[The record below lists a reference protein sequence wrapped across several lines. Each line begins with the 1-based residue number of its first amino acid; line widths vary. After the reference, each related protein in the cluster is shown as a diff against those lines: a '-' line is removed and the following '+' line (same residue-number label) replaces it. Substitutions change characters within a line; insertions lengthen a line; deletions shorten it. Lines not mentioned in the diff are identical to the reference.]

1 MQELKDNFIQESD
14 PFFAKLDQESKTLRD
29 AAKDFADFL
38 VSSDV
43 KLPTKQQLINSL
55 NEIYSTNIEKIDLA
69 IDAVKRDMLMTSAQI
84 EKEQK
89 STADKEQVEQLAE
102 QVETFL
108 DKNRSLL
115 EATDAFIER
124 ALALNDELNK

>member
-1 MQELKDNFIQESD
+1 MQELKDNFMKEAD

-38 VSSDV
+38 ISDDV
-43 KLPTKQQLINSL
+43 QLPAKQQLINSL

-69 IDAVKRDMLMTSAQI
+69 IDAVKRDMLMASAQI
-84 EKEQK
+84 DKERK
-89 STADKEQVEQLAE
+89 SSADKEQAQAIAK

-108 DKNRSLL
+108 DKNHSLL
-115 EATDAFIER
+115 EATDAFVEK